1 MEAGRLQLDSE
12 SSEGKNNMAAIVLVC
27 DDEDVLRALVRA
39 TLTGSGYSL
48 VEAAD
53 GDESLRLARE
63 LRPDLIVLDMMMPG
77 RSGLEIL
84 AEIRQEAAPLASTP
98 VLMLTARTQV
108 SDRQAAAELGANR
121 FLAKPF
127 SPRELLSTV
136 EELLDESRWDAA

>member
-84 AEIRQEAAPLASTP
+84 AEIRQEAAPLGSTP
-98 VLMLTARTQV
+98 AREHRSRIARPRPSSGPTA
-108 SDRQAAAELGANR
+108 
-121 FLAKPF
+121 F
-127 SPRELLSTV
+127 SRSRSAPESFCPR
-136 EELLDESRWDAA
+136 